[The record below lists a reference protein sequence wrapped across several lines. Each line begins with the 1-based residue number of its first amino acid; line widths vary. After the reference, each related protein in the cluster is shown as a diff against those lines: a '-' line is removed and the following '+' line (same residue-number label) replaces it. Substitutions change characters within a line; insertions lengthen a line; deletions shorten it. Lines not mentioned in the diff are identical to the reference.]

1 MTNVPSDI
9 DILIAGFSCVDFSRL
24 NKNGKKLTDAGESSE
39 TFRAVLGYA
48 RKYRPAVVIIENID
62 SAPWDLLKGIF
73 ENDRPAVHDWFRTR
87 FKKPEEVEE
96 ECNSWLNENDV
107 GYSAAWLKVDA
118 KNYYMPHTRAR
129 RYMICLDRHR
139 YSSVQEADDAT
150 QDWKSH
156 MVALEQKASV
166 TVEAFLLPDDDP
178 RLQRAKDEMSKI
190 GKPRKSTDWELCN
203 GRHERYRR
211 DNELG
216 TGRPIL
222 NWTNDGAAK
231 PCSYIW
237 TEWVLSQV
245 ERVWDSI
252 EISFLRNARKGM
264 DSFFKS

>member
-1 MTNVPSDI
+1 M
-9 DILIAGFSCVDFSRL
+9 
-24 NKNGKKLTDAGESSE
+24 GKKLTDTGESSD
-39 TFRAVLGYA
+39 TFRATLMYA
-48 RKYRPAVVIIENID
+48 RKYRPAVVILENVD
-62 SAPWDLLKGIF
+62 SADWDLLKAIF
-73 ENDRPAVHDWFRTR
+73 ENDRIYLEEYYQRKSKKSKAKDKPADN
-87 FKKPEEVEE
+87 PEDKAEDEVEDIQE
-96 ECNSWLNENDV
+96 KCNSWLDNDDI

-118 KNYYMPHTRAR
+118 KNYYIPHTRTR
-129 RYMICLDRHR
+129 RYMICLDRRR
-139 YSSVQEADDAT
+139 YPSIEAADHAVQE
-150 QDWKSH
+150 WKSY

-190 GKPRKSTDWELCN
+190 RKPRKSTNWNLCN
-203 GRHERYRR
+203 GRHELYRSKFK
-211 DNELG
+211 LG

-237 TEWVLSQV
+237 TEYILSQV